1 MNRNHQSL
9 ELDKVLELL
18 AAETTCA
25 DAAVLARELT
35 PVPYLSQ
42 VQRLMEE
49 TDARLSSDG
58 PVRFTVLRPGQKRDQ
73 RSAPRRGGRQ
83 PVAAR
88 ISGHR
93 GNPAGHPFPGGMES
107 PLRRGGNLPRR
118 SVFRPRAQ

>member
-49 TDARLSSDG
+49 TDARISSDG
-58 PVRFTVLRPGQKRDQ
+58 PVRFAVLRPGQKRD
-73 RSAPRRGGRQ
+73 
-83 PVAAR
+83 
-88 ISGHR
+88 
-93 GNPAGHPFPGGMES
+93 
-107 PLRRGGNLPRR
+107 
-118 SVFRPRAQ
+118 

>member
-49 TDARLSSDG
+49 TDAAYRLMAQFGSPSFGQVKNVTNALRRLS
-58 PVRFTVLRPGQKRDQ
+58 L
-73 RSAPRRGGRQ
+73 
-83 PVAAR
+83 
-88 ISGHR
+88 IHI
-93 GNPAGHPFPGGMES
+93 
-107 PLRRGGNLPRR
+107 
-118 SVFRPRAQ
+118 

>member
-1 MNRNHQSL
+1 MNEQYEKSLTKL

-49 TDARLSSDG
+49 TDAAYRLMAQFPEIKVPDYSIETAAEKIYEYG
-58 PVRFTVLRPGQKRDQ
+58 TKEGLFH
-73 RSAPRRGGRQ
+73 GR
-83 PVAAR
+83 A
-88 ISGHR
+88 
-93 GNPAGHPFPGGMES
+93 
-107 PLRRGGNLPRR
+107 
-118 SVFRPRAQ
+118 